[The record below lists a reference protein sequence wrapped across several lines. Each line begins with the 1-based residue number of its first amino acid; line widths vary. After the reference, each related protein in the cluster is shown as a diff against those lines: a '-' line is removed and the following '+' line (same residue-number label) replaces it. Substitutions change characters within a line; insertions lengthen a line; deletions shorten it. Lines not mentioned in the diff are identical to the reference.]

1 MPRPRPADGF
11 TLVEMLV
18 VLIIIGI
25 LAGILLPAL
34 GSARTAARKGVAA
47 ADIQLLTTALRQYER
62 DFGVFPPESASPW
75 YFHNGPY
82 DGVTL
87 PAAANRFS
95 VTLTSP
101 EALVFFLTRSFRKNS
116 TAGSATEVSA
126 NVDAGPYLELK
137 TKQRGNGSNSILNGS
152 STVVGRTVVFKDP
165 FGMNQSYGYANNTD
179 GNNVYF
185 THGVRVAGVCTRCG
199 TTVSADNQP
208 HGPHNA
214 ASFDIYSAGPD
225 GADQCGRSG
234 KSDDGRTTD
243 DLNNW

>member
-1 MPRPRPADGF
+1 MRRPRPADGF

-62 DFGVFPPESASPW
+62 DFGVFPPEGAASW
-75 YFHNGPY
+75 AYEINVG
-82 DGVTL
+82 G
-87 PAAANRFS
+87 
-95 VTLTSP
+95 TLTSYTASLSSSQ
-101 EALVFFLTRSFRKNS
+101 ALVFFLSKTFRKS
-116 TAGSATEVSA
+116 PSQVTAVAAAKPEHSGAQVLA
-126 NVDAGPYLELK
+126 NIDAGPYIELK
-137 TKQRGNGSNSILNGS
+137 TKQKGTEGAAI
-152 STVVGRTVVFKDP
+152 VRTVFRDP

-179 GNNVYF
+179 GNGVFF

-199 TTVSADNQP
+199 TTISADYEA

-214 ASFDIYSAGPD
+214 ASFDIYCAGPD
-225 GADQCGRSG
+225 GVDQCGRSG
-234 KSDDGRTTD
+234 KSDDTRMTD